1 MFSKFWA
8 LDSSVWCVAPSMIA
22 LAGLQGGYRV
32 MIVSVV
38 HLFSP
43 YVSPSLANQ
52 YSLEKGRVRLVCL
65 CSNKLARN
73 SLLELLKPVQVSLPR
88 SFGVGGAAGLLG
100 ALPALPVLHHPQ
112 QVHHHLLLARAG
124 SRAFTPLQKMAHK
137 KWLGFGLGFTNL

>member
-38 HLFSP
+38 HPFSL
-43 YVSPSLANQ
+43 YASPSLANQ
-52 YSLEKGRVRLVCL
+52 YSLEKGRARLVCL

-73 SLLELLKPVQVSLPR
+73 SLLELLKRVQVSLPL
-88 SFGVGGAAGLLG
+88 FAGG
-100 ALPALPVLHHPQ
+100 ALP
-112 QVHHHLLLARAG
+112 LLVAQRWG
-124 SRAFTPLQKMAHK
+124 SSYLRCCLFTTQPKLFKLCRAFNPISQKMA
-137 KWLGFGLGFTNL
+137 WS